1 MRFTTVKQA
10 GRGLSTCYHGVVP
23 VAPAV
28 SAAGG
33 FVRAGKN
40 TGDKIAGATVF
51 PMCLAVPGKITEL
64 HDERGVPM
72 ARVDFGGI
80 SREVCM
86 AYLPEA
92 RPGEY
97 VVVHVGFAIS
107 QVDEEEAART
117 LADLRTLG
125 ELSELEE

>member
-1 MRFTTVKQA
+1 
-10 GRGLSTCYHGVVP
+10 
-23 VAPAV
+23 
-28 SAAGG
+28 
-33 FVRAGKN
+33 
-40 TGDKIAGATVF
+40 
-51 PMCLAVPGKITEL
+51 MCLAVPGKITEL
-64 HDERGVPM
+64 HDAGGVPM

-80 SREVCM
+80 AREVCM

-117 LADLRTLG
+117 LALLKQLG
-125 ELSELEE
+125 ELSDLE